1 MNTELRIAVIGAG
14 PAGVYS
20 SDIFLRQL
28 KKLGEE
34 LGLGTEARIDLFEK
48 LPVPFGLVRYGV
60 APDHPSIKFIASAL
74 EKTLDNPN
82 IHLYCDVEFGKD
94 VTLDDLLAR
103 YDAVLFATGAV
114 KDKPLNLPGADL
126 EGVYGAAKFVEWYDG
141 YPTGAREWP
150 LTAENV
156 AVIGGGN
163 VAMDV
168 ARELMRNADDLKVK
182 TDIPDNVYEGIGQN
196 KAKVLHLFIRR
207 GVAQAKF
214 SVQELRE
221 MEKLPGVQLIIN
233 EDDFD
238 LDDETIEVAGKDKL
252 TRQMVEELFAV
263 REMAEDMEDD
273 GDVDFEGNPAD
284 RKYYVHFNSAPTEIL
299 GEDGKVKAIRVERTE
314 TGADGKMHRTGEF
327 TDYPVEAVYHA
338 IGYKPAEAPGIT
350 YDEHGAH
357 LANANGDGRITTEA
371 DGGKVRD
378 RLYAV
383 WQPTAT
389 PNPSTDCWPS
399 AAFARSTSPAGRRST
414 LSSAPRVPRKA
425 ASTRRSSS
433 PTRCASLPTPDGPPT
448 PVRHSSGIRPP
459 SRAPCGRGRARGR
472 TGRAN
477 MGHCAWRISSN
488 HSACDFSV
496 CIMDAKVRVHG
507 HFNGLKT
514 TLLFAL
520 MWAIIMLIWWATG
533 GSRQTLSIYIVI
545 GLITTFGTYWFSDKL
560 AIASM
565 GAREVSEQEAPE
577 IYQIVREL
585 SAKAGKPMPRIYIAP
600 TMSPNAFATGRNE
613 RHAAVC
619 CTQGILQ
626 ILNARELRGVL
637 GHELMHVYNHDI
649 LTSAIA
655 SAMATVISYLG
666 YSLMYFGGGSR
677 DDRDS
682 SGGLG
687 LIGALL
693 SVILAPI
700 AASLIQMAISRTREY
715 DADEDGSLLTGDPE
729 ALASALNKISYGA
742 QTTPMRKTAGTQSV
756 SAMMVANPFS
766 AVGFSRLFS
775 THPPTDERIA
785 RLMQMAN
792 EMNGT
797 PIAPPTYSTRVGR

>member
-1 MNTELRIAVIGAG
+1 MTREFTDSEIRYLRSLRAVDTVTPTRIIYSSEFKKRFLREYLNGKSPSAIFRDAGLPNVIVGRKRIERCTARWAKDEREEHDTSLGAPDPDSENVDMLLDETRKLVDDLSAALLRVERIIDMLKREHDQEANRPGARCARTPTNDPYRSGRLCARLERVTESVNTELRIAVIGAG

-28 KKLGEE
+28 KKLGEG

-168 ARELMRNADDLKVK
+168 ARELMRNADDLKAK

-252 TRQMVEELFAV
+252 TRQMVEELFAI

-284 RKYYVHFNSAPTEIL
+284 RRYYVHFNSAPTEIL

-314 TGADGKMHRTGEF
+314 TGADGRMHRTGEF

-338 IGYKPAEAPGIT
+338 IGYRPAEAPGIA
-350 YDEHGAH
+350 YDAKGAH
-357 LANANGDGRITTEA
+357 LANANGDGRITADA
-371 DGGKVRD
+371 DGGDVRE
-378 RLYAV
+378 RLYATGWAKRGPV
-383 WQPTAT
+383 GLIG
-389 PNPSTDCWPS
+389 STKSDALAIVTNMLEDLAS
-399 AAFARSTSPAGRRST
+399 AAEGGR
-414 LSSAPRVPRKA
+414 VA
-425 ASTRRSSS
+425 ADRDPESIDRLLAER
-433 PTRCASLPTPDGPPT
+433 
-448 PVRHSSGIRPP
+448 GIRPIDFAGWKKVDAFE
-459 SRAPCGRGRARGR
+459 RAEGAKEGRE
-472 TGRAN
+472 
-477 MGHCAWRISSN
+477 H
-488 HSACDFSV
+488 
-496 CIMDAKVRVHG
+496 K
-507 HFNGLKT
+507 K
-514 TLLFAL
+514 
-520 MWAIIMLIWWATG
+520 LI
-533 GSRQTLSIYIVI
+533 
-545 GLITTFGTYWFSDKL
+545 DP
-560 AIASM
+560 
-565 GAREVSEQEAPE
+565 EQM
-577 IYQIVREL
+577 REL
-585 SAKAGKPMPRIYIAP
+585 A
-600 TMSPNAFATGRNE
+600 
-613 RHAAVC
+613 HA
-619 CTQGILQ
+619 
-626 ILNARELRGVL
+626 
-637 GHELMHVYNHDI
+637 
-649 LTSAIA
+649 
-655 SAMATVISYLG
+655 
-666 YSLMYFGGGSR
+666 
-677 DDRDS
+677 
-682 SGGLG
+682 
-687 LIGALL
+687 
-693 SVILAPI
+693 
-700 AASLIQMAISRTREY
+700 
-715 DADEDGSLLTGDPE
+715 
-729 ALASALNKISYGA
+729 
-742 QTTPMRKTAGTQSV
+742 
-756 SAMMVANPFS
+756 
-766 AVGFSRLFS
+766 
-775 THPPTDERIA
+775 
-785 RLMQMAN
+785 
-792 EMNGT
+792 
-797 PIAPPTYSTRVGR
+797 

>member
-168 ARELMRNADDLKVK
+168 ARELMRNADDLKAK

-252 TRQMVEELFAV
+252 TRQMV
-263 REMAEDMEDD
+263 
-273 GDVDFEGNPAD
+273 
-284 RKYYVHFNSAPTEIL
+284 
-299 GEDGKVKAIRVERTE
+299 KAIRVERTE

-338 IGYKPAEAPGIT
+338 IGYKPAEAPGIA

-371 DGGKVRD
+371 DGGEVRD
-378 RLYAV
+378 RLYATGWAKRGPV
-383 WQPTAT
+383 GLIG
-389 PNPSTDCWPS
+389 STKSD
-399 AAFARSTSPAGRRST
+399 ALAIVTNMLEDLA
-414 LSSAPRVPRKA
+414 KA
-425 ASTRRSSS
+425 AEGGRVAADRDPESIDRLLAER
-433 PTRCASLPTPDGPPT
+433 
-448 PVRHSSGIRPP
+448 GIRPIDFAGWKKVDAFE
-459 SRAPCGRGRARGR
+459 RAEGAKEGRE
-472 TGRAN
+472 
-477 MGHCAWRISSN
+477 HK
-488 HSACDFSV
+488 
-496 CIMDAKVRVHG
+496 KVIEPDQ
-507 HFNGLKT
+507 
-514 TLLFAL
+514 
-520 MWAIIMLIWWATG
+520 M
-533 GSRQTLSIYIVI
+533 
-545 GLITTFGTYWFSDKL
+545 
-560 AIASM
+560 
-565 GAREVSEQEAPE
+565 
-577 IYQIVREL
+577 REL
-585 SAKAGKPMPRIYIAP
+585 A
-600 TMSPNAFATGRNE
+600 
-613 RHAAVC
+613 HA
-619 CTQGILQ
+619 
-626 ILNARELRGVL
+626 
-637 GHELMHVYNHDI
+637 
-649 LTSAIA
+649 
-655 SAMATVISYLG
+655 
-666 YSLMYFGGGSR
+666 
-677 DDRDS
+677 
-682 SGGLG
+682 
-687 LIGALL
+687 
-693 SVILAPI
+693 
-700 AASLIQMAISRTREY
+700 
-715 DADEDGSLLTGDPE
+715 
-729 ALASALNKISYGA
+729 
-742 QTTPMRKTAGTQSV
+742 
-756 SAMMVANPFS
+756 
-766 AVGFSRLFS
+766 
-775 THPPTDERIA
+775 
-785 RLMQMAN
+785 
-792 EMNGT
+792 
-797 PIAPPTYSTRVGR
+797 

>member
-1 MNTELRIAVIGAG
+1 MMTREFTDSEIRYLRSLRAVDTVTPTRIIYSSEFKKRFLREYLNGKSPAAIFRDAGLPNVIVGRKRIERCTARWAKDEREEHDTSLGAPDPDSENVDMLLDETRKLVDDLSAALLRVERIIDMLKREHDQEANRPGARCARTPTNDPYRSGRLCARLERVTESVNTELRIAVIGAG

-28 KKLGEE
+28 KKLGEG

-94 VTLDDLLAR
+94 VTLDELLAR

-168 ARELMRNADDLKVK
+168 ARELMRNADDLKAK

-252 TRQMVEELFAV
+252 TRQMVEELFAI

-284 RKYYVHFNSAPTEIL
+284 RRYYVHFNSAPTEIL

-314 TGADGKMHRTGEF
+314 TGADGRMHRTGEF

-338 IGYKPAEAPGIT
+338 IGYRPAEAPGIA
-350 YDEHGAH
+350 YDAKGAH
-357 LANANGDGRITTEA
+357 LANANGDGRITADA
-371 DGGKVRD
+371 DGGDVRE
-378 RLYAV
+378 RLYATGWAKRGPV
-383 WQPTAT
+383 GLIG
-389 PNPSTDCWPS
+389 STKSD
-399 AAFARSTSPAGRRST
+399 ALAIVTNMLEDLA
-414 LSSAPRVPRKA
+414 KA
-425 ASTRRSSS
+425 AEGGRVAADRDPESIDRLLAER
-433 PTRCASLPTPDGPPT
+433 
-448 PVRHSSGIRPP
+448 GIRPIDFAGWKKVDAFE
-459 SRAPCGRGRARGR
+459 RAEGAKEGRERK
-472 TGRAN
+472 
-477 MGHCAWRISSN
+477 
-488 HSACDFSV
+488 
-496 CIMDAKVRVHG
+496 KV
-507 HFNGLKT
+507 
-514 TLLFAL
+514 
-520 MWAIIMLIWWATG
+520 I
-533 GSRQTLSIYIVI
+533 
-545 GLITTFGTYWFSDKL
+545 DP
-560 AIASM
+560 
-565 GAREVSEQEAPE
+565 EQM
-577 IYQIVREL
+577 REL
-585 SAKAGKPMPRIYIAP
+585 A
-600 TMSPNAFATGRNE
+600 
-613 RHAAVC
+613 HA
-619 CTQGILQ
+619 
-626 ILNARELRGVL
+626 
-637 GHELMHVYNHDI
+637 
-649 LTSAIA
+649 
-655 SAMATVISYLG
+655 
-666 YSLMYFGGGSR
+666 
-677 DDRDS
+677 
-682 SGGLG
+682 
-687 LIGALL
+687 
-693 SVILAPI
+693 
-700 AASLIQMAISRTREY
+700 
-715 DADEDGSLLTGDPE
+715 
-729 ALASALNKISYGA
+729 
-742 QTTPMRKTAGTQSV
+742 
-756 SAMMVANPFS
+756 
-766 AVGFSRLFS
+766 
-775 THPPTDERIA
+775 
-785 RLMQMAN
+785 
-792 EMNGT
+792 
-797 PIAPPTYSTRVGR
+797 

>member
-1 MNTELRIAVIGAG
+1 MTREFTDSEIRYLRSLRAVDTVTPTRIIYSSEFKKRFLREYLNGKSPSAIFRDAGLPNVIVGRKRIERCTARWAKDEREEHDTSLCAPDPDSENVDMLLDETRKLVDDLSAALLRVERIIDMLKREHDQEANRPGARCARTPTNDPYRSGRLCARLERVTESVNTELRIAVIGAG

-28 KKLGEE
+28 KKLGEG

-94 VTLDDLLAR
+94 VTLDELLAR

-168 ARELMRNADDLKVK
+168 ARELMRNADDLKAK

-252 TRQMVEELFAV
+252 TRQMVEELFAI

-284 RKYYVHFNSAPTEIL
+284 RRYYVHFNSAPTEIL

-314 TGADGKMHRTGEF
+314 TGADGRMRRTGEF
-327 TDYPVEAVYHA
+327 TDYPVGAVYHA
-338 IGYKPAEAPGIT
+338 IGYRPAEAPGIA
-350 YDEHGAH
+350 YDAKGAH
-357 LANANGDGRITTEA
+357 LANANGDGRITADA
-371 DGGKVRD
+371 DGGDVRE
-378 RLYAV
+378 RLYATGWAKRGPV
-383 WQPTAT
+383 GLIG
-389 PNPSTDCWPS
+389 STKSD
-399 AAFARSTSPAGRRST
+399 ALAIVTNMLEDLA
-414 LSSAPRVPRKA
+414 KA
-425 ASTRRSSS
+425 AEGGRVAADRDPESIDRLLAER
-433 PTRCASLPTPDGPPT
+433 
-448 PVRHSSGIRPP
+448 GIRPIDFAGWKKVDAFE
-459 SRAPCGRGRARGR
+459 RAEGAKEGRE
-472 TGRAN
+472 
-477 MGHCAWRISSN
+477 HK
-488 HSACDFSV
+488 
-496 CIMDAKVRVHG
+496 KV
-507 HFNGLKT
+507 
-514 TLLFAL
+514 
-520 MWAIIMLIWWATG
+520 I
-533 GSRQTLSIYIVI
+533 
-545 GLITTFGTYWFSDKL
+545 DP
-560 AIASM
+560 
-565 GAREVSEQEAPE
+565 EQM
-577 IYQIVREL
+577 REL
-585 SAKAGKPMPRIYIAP
+585 A
-600 TMSPNAFATGRNE
+600 
-613 RHAAVC
+613 HA
-619 CTQGILQ
+619 
-626 ILNARELRGVL
+626 
-637 GHELMHVYNHDI
+637 
-649 LTSAIA
+649 
-655 SAMATVISYLG
+655 
-666 YSLMYFGGGSR
+666 
-677 DDRDS
+677 
-682 SGGLG
+682 
-687 LIGALL
+687 
-693 SVILAPI
+693 
-700 AASLIQMAISRTREY
+700 
-715 DADEDGSLLTGDPE
+715 
-729 ALASALNKISYGA
+729 
-742 QTTPMRKTAGTQSV
+742 
-756 SAMMVANPFS
+756 
-766 AVGFSRLFS
+766 
-775 THPPTDERIA
+775 
-785 RLMQMAN
+785 
-792 EMNGT
+792 
-797 PIAPPTYSTRVGR
+797 

>member
-168 ARELMRNADDLKVK
+168 ARELMRNADDLKAK

-338 IGYKPAEAPGIT
+338 IGYKPAE
-350 YDEHGAH
+350 
-357 LANANGDGRITTEA
+357 
-371 DGGKVRD
+371 
-378 RLYAV
+378 RLYATGWAKRGPV
-383 WQPTAT
+383 GLIG
-389 PNPSTDCWPS
+389 STKSD
-399 AAFARSTSPAGRRST
+399 ALAIVTNMLEDLA
-414 LSSAPRVPRKA
+414 KA
-425 ASTRRSSS
+425 AEGGRVAADRDPESIDRLLAER
-433 PTRCASLPTPDGPPT
+433 
-448 PVRHSSGIRPP
+448 GIRPIDFAGWKKVDAFE
-459 SRAPCGRGRARGR
+459 RAEGAKEGRE
-472 TGRAN
+472 
-477 MGHCAWRISSN
+477 HK
-488 HSACDFSV
+488 
-496 CIMDAKVRVHG
+496 KVIEPDQ
-507 HFNGLKT
+507 
-514 TLLFAL
+514 
-520 MWAIIMLIWWATG
+520 M
-533 GSRQTLSIYIVI
+533 
-545 GLITTFGTYWFSDKL
+545 
-560 AIASM
+560 
-565 GAREVSEQEAPE
+565 
-577 IYQIVREL
+577 REL
-585 SAKAGKPMPRIYIAP
+585 A
-600 TMSPNAFATGRNE
+600 
-613 RHAAVC
+613 HA
-619 CTQGILQ
+619 
-626 ILNARELRGVL
+626 
-637 GHELMHVYNHDI
+637 
-649 LTSAIA
+649 
-655 SAMATVISYLG
+655 
-666 YSLMYFGGGSR
+666 
-677 DDRDS
+677 
-682 SGGLG
+682 
-687 LIGALL
+687 
-693 SVILAPI
+693 
-700 AASLIQMAISRTREY
+700 
-715 DADEDGSLLTGDPE
+715 
-729 ALASALNKISYGA
+729 
-742 QTTPMRKTAGTQSV
+742 
-756 SAMMVANPFS
+756 
-766 AVGFSRLFS
+766 
-775 THPPTDERIA
+775 
-785 RLMQMAN
+785 
-792 EMNGT
+792 
-797 PIAPPTYSTRVGR
+797 

>member
-1 MNTELRIAVIGAG
+1 MTREFTDSEIRYLRSLRAVDTVTPTRIIYSSEFKKRFLREYLNGKSPSAIFRDAGLPNVIVGRKRIERCTARWAKDEREEHDTSLGAPDPDSENVDMLLDETRKLVDDLSAALLRVERIIDMLKREHDQKANRPGARCARTPTNDPYRSGRLCARLERVTESVNTELRIAVIGAG

-114 KDKPLNLPGADL
+114 KDKPLNLPGANL

-168 ARELMRNADDLKVK
+168 ARELMRNADDLKAK

-252 TRQMVEELFAV
+252 TRQMVEELFAI

-314 TGADGKMHRTGEF
+314 TGADGRMHRTGEF

-338 IGYKPAEAPGIT
+338 IGYRPAEAPGIA
-350 YDEHGAH
+350 YDAKGAH
-357 LANANGDGRITTEA
+357 LANANGDGRITADA
-371 DGGKVRD
+371 DGGDVRE
-378 RLYAV
+378 RLYATGWAKRGPV
-383 WQPTAT
+383 GLIG
-389 PNPSTDCWPS
+389 STKSD
-399 AAFARSTSPAGRRST
+399 ALAIVTNMLEDLA
-414 LSSAPRVPRKA
+414 KA
-425 ASTRRSSS
+425 AEGGRVAADRDPESIDRLLAER
-433 PTRCASLPTPDGPPT
+433 
-448 PVRHSSGIRPP
+448 GIRPIDFAGWKKVDAFE
-459 SRAPCGRGRARGR
+459 RAEGAKEGRE
-472 TGRAN
+472 
-477 MGHCAWRISSN
+477 HK
-488 HSACDFSV
+488 
-496 CIMDAKVRVHG
+496 KV
-507 HFNGLKT
+507 
-514 TLLFAL
+514 
-520 MWAIIMLIWWATG
+520 I
-533 GSRQTLSIYIVI
+533 
-545 GLITTFGTYWFSDKL
+545 DP
-560 AIASM
+560 
-565 GAREVSEQEAPE
+565 EQM
-577 IYQIVREL
+577 REL
-585 SAKAGKPMPRIYIAP
+585 A
-600 TMSPNAFATGRNE
+600 
-613 RHAAVC
+613 HA
-619 CTQGILQ
+619 
-626 ILNARELRGVL
+626 
-637 GHELMHVYNHDI
+637 
-649 LTSAIA
+649 
-655 SAMATVISYLG
+655 
-666 YSLMYFGGGSR
+666 
-677 DDRDS
+677 
-682 SGGLG
+682 
-687 LIGALL
+687 
-693 SVILAPI
+693 
-700 AASLIQMAISRTREY
+700 
-715 DADEDGSLLTGDPE
+715 
-729 ALASALNKISYGA
+729 
-742 QTTPMRKTAGTQSV
+742 
-756 SAMMVANPFS
+756 
-766 AVGFSRLFS
+766 
-775 THPPTDERIA
+775 
-785 RLMQMAN
+785 
-792 EMNGT
+792 
-797 PIAPPTYSTRVGR
+797 